1 MKVAHSILISSSK
14 TRRVNPLKLTSLSD
28 LEKLLPQSG
37 PSSPQEGKRMDGGK
51 GATVHISLETKGRK
65 GKSVTL
71 VSGLQHNPDT
81 MKDIAR
87 MLKEH
92 CGVGGTV
99 KARTIEL
106 QGDQRV
112 RAKAFLEKM
121 NYVVK

>member
-1 MKVAHSILISSSK
+1 MKL
-14 TRRVNPLKLTSLSD
+14 NSLSD
-28 LEKLLPQSG
+28 LQKLLPDSEPPSINVRKSG
-37 PSSPQEGKRMDGGK
+37 HDGK
-51 GATVHISLETKGRK
+51 GATVRLSLETKGRK

>member
-1 MKVAHSILISSSK
+1 MKL
-14 TRRVNPLKLTSLSD
+14 NSLSD
-28 LEKLLPQSG
+28 LQKLLPDAEP
-37 PSSPQEGKRMDGGK
+37 PSVGARKGGHDGK
-51 GATVHISLETKGRK
+51 GATVRLSLETKGRK

-81 MKDIAR
+81 VKDIAR

-99 KARTIEL
+99 KERTIEL